1 MLESESTICVFLP
14 TSHQISEN
22 KLHKIN
28 RKIQIQHFCSLIYII
43 SEKICVSNFSFIGCF
58 LSFQALGKA
67 DQAKN
72 TAKKVSDDVTKALET
87 VANISTILS
96 MFDNL

>member
-1 MLESESTICVFLP
+1 MQSDLYNFR
-14 TSHQISEN
+14 EN
-22 KLHKIN
+22 L
-28 RKIQIQHFCSLIYII
+28 
-43 SEKICVSNFSFIGCF
+43 CVSNFSFIRCF